1 MNIIK
6 NTFVQSI
13 KTDELISFH
22 NNIIEGLNKDNT
34 CCFTKEKSDGSLIK
48 IEGIIQNIEHIIVK
62 EQTNNNY
69 IHNMYVYVY

>member
-1 MNIIK
+1 MANITC
-6 NTFVQSI
+6 TFVQSI
-13 KTDELISFH
+13 KTNETITFNSTL
-22 NNIIEGLNKDNT
+22 IEGLNKGNT
-34 CCFTKEKSDGSLIK
+34 CCFTKENLDGSQIV